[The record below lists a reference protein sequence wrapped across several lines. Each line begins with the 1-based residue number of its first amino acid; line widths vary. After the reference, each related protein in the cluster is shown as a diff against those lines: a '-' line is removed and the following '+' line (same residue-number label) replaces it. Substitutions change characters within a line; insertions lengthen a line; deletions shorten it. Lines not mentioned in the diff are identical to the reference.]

1 MTLAFTVLMAFVL
14 IFTTFII
21 YKRTISYQMQQ
32 LRSRILSTVK
42 LASLMVDVDKHGLI
56 APVMQS
62 QGTEDYKAIKEV
74 LKKIKASSRPIDSV
88 YTMVKTGKEN
98 IWAFMVD
105 SGDKKGVIAYCG
117 ELYDVSNMPQMKKA
131 FEGPIVDEEP
141 SADKWGMWLSGYA
154 PIYNRQGE
162 SVAIIGIDVS
172 IDYIRDMQAILLSR
186 FLWALFSGIILS
198 ILMGWIV
205 AKGINRPLNRL
216 ILGVREVG
224 RGNLDFKVLVKSKDE
239 IEELAKAFNSM
250 TDGLR
255 NAQGKLQQ
263 YYLET
268 VKSLAKAIEAK
279 DFYTR
284 GHSER
289 VAQYA
294 VAIAKRLNF
303 SAEELQLMEDVC
315 ILHDVGKIGVPE
327 SILGKP
333 GPLSDEEYEIIKKH
347 PGIGEEILK
356 NVEYLKPG
364 LSVVSDHHERPDGKG
379 YPRAL
384 KADEINILASIVSV
398 ADAYDAMTSDRPYRK
413 ALAQDKAVSL
423 IRENVGT
430 QFDERVVKAFI
441 ESLK

>member
-1 MTLAFTVLMAFVL
+1 
-14 IFTTFII
+14 
-21 YKRTISYQMQQ
+21 MQQ

>member
-1 MTLAFTVLMAFVL
+1 TAGYKEIRDVL
-14 IFTTFII
+14 
-21 YKRTISYQMQQ
+21 R
-32 LRSRILSTVK
+32 
-42 LASLMVDVDKHGLI
+42 
-56 APVMQS
+56 
-62 QGTEDYKAIKEV
+62 
-74 LKKIKASSRPIDSV
+74 KIKDSSSLIDSV
-88 YTMVKTGKEN
+88 YTMVKTNKDD
-98 IWAFMVD
+98 IWAFVVD
-105 SGDKKGVIAYCG
+105 SGDKKRTIAYCG
-117 ELYDVSNMPQMKKA
+117 ERYDVSNMPQMRLA
-131 FEGPIVDEEP
+131 FNGPIVDEEP

-154 PIYNRQGE
+154 PVYNRQGQG
-162 SVAIIGIDVS
+162 VAIVGIDVS
-172 IDYIRDMQAILLSR
+172 IESIHDMQAILLSR
-186 FLWALFSGIILS
+186 FLWALLSGIILS
-198 ILMGWIV
+198 IFMGWVV

-224 RGNLDFKVLVKSKDE
+224 KGNLDFKVLVKSKDE
-239 IEELAKAFNSM
+239 IEELAKAFNHM
-250 TDGLR
+250 TNDLR
-255 NAQGKLQQ
+255 LAHEKLQQ

-279 DFYTR
+279 DFYTK

-294 VAIAKRLNF
+294 VGIAKKMDF
-303 SAEELQLMEDVC
+303 SEEEIKLLEDVC

-327 SILGKP
+327 NILGKP
-333 GPLSDEEYEIIKKH
+333 GPLSPEEYEIIKKH

-364 LSVVSDHHERPDGKG
+364 LSVVSQHHERPDGKG

-384 KADEINILASIVSV
+384 KAEEINILASIVSV

-430 QFDERVVKAFI
+430 QFDVRVVKAFI

>member
-1 MTLAFTVLMAFVL
+1 
-14 IFTTFII
+14 
-21 YKRTISYQMQQ
+21 MQQ

-384 KADEINILASIVSV
+384 KADEINVLTSIVSV